1 VRRLTVPTCAAC
13 AALLIA
19 ACGGSHKQASARGQS
34 QRASQGTISV
44 TVVTVPQRPRTTTTV
59 PPPTPAQISRAATLT
74 AAKPG
79 FRAKVSASIKLPQLN
94 GNALTAIGSGY
105 FDPASSSGTL
115 GVVVGLPGLL
125 GLAGPLPTQVRV
137 VGSEAYVQVPSELAS
152 QVSATDSWLEDSLSA
167 LDLGDSLNP
176 AEILRDVAR
185 DATAE
190 VPGQRARVTIDPST
204 GLVRTIVLTYSVAGG
219 YHVHV
224 RLTLT
229 GFNAQAPTTAP
240 PSTQTGDLQTAL
252 KALGF

>member
-19 ACGGSHKQASARGQS
+19 ACGGSGSHASTHAQTKPETAFSGS
-34 QRASQGTISV
+34 IAPGTTSV
-44 TVVTVPQRPRTTTTV
+44 QTTTV
-59 PPPTPAQISRAATLT
+59 PPQTPAQITRAATLT

-115 GVVVGLPGLL
+115 DVAAGLPGLL
-125 GLAGPLPTQVRV
+125 GLGGPLPTQVRV

-152 QVSATDSWLEDSLSA
+152 QVSSTDTWLEDSLSA

-185 DATAE
+185 DATAD
-190 VPGQRARVTIDPST
+190 VPDQRARVTIDPST
-204 GLVRTIVLTYSVAGG
+204 GLVRTIVLSYSVAGG

-229 GFNAQAPTTAP
+229 GFNTQAPTTAP
-240 PSTQTGDLQTAL
+240 PSTQTGDLQAAL
-252 KALGF
+252 KVLGF